1 MAEETLVDQIINLL
15 EDRQRRGMLHAR
27 LGAEN
32 IDFLF
37 QVNEPAKASKPP
49 ARTAHDAAASCGGP
63 PPREPAPA
71 RRTSD
76 VAESRSPYRAASAP
90 TLKDWPEPPRLDVD
104 GVALDDLCST
114 VADCRRCRLY
124 EGRTQTVF
132 GVGNPAADLMFIGEG
147 PGDDEDRQGIPFVG
161 KAGQLLT
168 RIIEA
173 MQLQR
178 DDVYI
183 ANIVKCRPPGNRN
196 PEADEAAACL
206 PYLKRQ
212 VAIIEPRIIVLLGAV
227 PLRFMLN
234 RSGIRRLHGQWLSYD
249 GIDCMPTYHPSYLL
263 RVPAAKRD
271 VWDDM
276 KKVMERLG
284 INPGNG

>member
-1 MAEETLVDQIINLL
+1 
-15 EDRQRRGMLHAR
+15 
-27 LGAEN
+27 
-32 IDFLF
+32 
-37 QVNEPAKASKPP
+37 
-49 ARTAHDAAASCGGP
+49 
-63 PPREPAPA
+63 
-71 RRTSD
+71 
-76 VAESRSPYRAASAP
+76 
-90 TLKDWPEPPRLDVD
+90 
-104 GVALDDLCST
+104 
-114 VADCRRCRLY
+114 
-124 EGRTQTVF
+124 
-132 GVGNPAADLMFIGEG
+132 MFIGEG
-147 PGDDEDRQGIPFVG
+147 PGNDEDRQGIPFVG

-196 PEADEAAACL
+196 PETDEAAACL